1 MSLFKS
7 FATVGSA
14 TLLSRILGFF
24 RDILI
29 ATTLGSGPVADAFF
43 VAFRLPNLFRRL
55 FAEGAFNSAF
65 IPLFSEKLEK
75 EGREGAKHYA
85 EEILSGL
92 AITLF
97 IISAL
102 IEIFMPTFILLNAPG
117 FMDEAGKF
125 DVTVLYSRVMF
136 PYLFCMAIVAM
147 LSGILNSFG
156 KFKAAA
162 FAPVLLNII
171 LISVLLVIQ
180 FSDFHSSVIIGL
192 ILSWGVL
199 LAGLAQLSLLAWA
212 MHKNDIKLDLKRPR
226 WNDNSKNLIKL
237 GIPGIISGGITQ
249 VNIFIGTIIA
259 SLQASAISYLY
270 YADRIYQLPLGIVGI
285 AIGVVLLPTL
295 SRKLNGQDIK
305 GAQSAM
311 DHSLS
316 FAMLLTLPAAVALF
330 VIPLPIIT
338 ILFERGAFTPSDSYQ
353 TALALKAFAIGLP
366 AFVLIKVFSPA
377 FFARKDTK
385 SPMNFAICSVV
396 INITVSFLLFDYMGH
411 IGIALATTIAG
422 WINAISLMIALNRR
436 GLYKISGKISGRILR
451 MVVASLLMAFI
462 TIVSH
467 DILLETWLTS
477 SNTLFAII
485 ALTLL
490 VLIGIISFFVSAYL
504 LRVFTIKEIKNLRS
518 GR

>member
-29 ATTLGSGPVADAFF
+29 ASTLGSGPVADAFF

-65 IPLFSEKLEK
+65 IPLFSEKLEQ
-75 EGREGAKHYA
+75 EGREGAKKYA

-117 FMDEAGKF
+117 FMDETGKF

-147 LSGILNSFG
+147 LSGILNSFN

-162 FAPVLLNII
+162 FAPVLLNIV
-171 LISVLLVIQ
+171 LICVLLAIQ
-180 FSDFHSSVIIGL
+180 FSNFRSSVIIGL

-199 LAGLAQLSLLAWA
+199 LAGLAQLSLLTWA
-212 MHKNDIKLDLKRPR
+212 MHKNKLKLDLKRPR

-295 SRKLNGQDIK
+295 SRKLNGKDIK
-305 GAQSAM
+305 GAKLAM
-311 DHSLS
+311 DHSLN

-338 ILFERGAFTPSDSYQ
+338 VLFERGAFSTSDSYQ
-353 TALALKAFAIGLP
+353 TALALKAFAVGLP
-366 AFVLIKVFSPA
+366 SFVLIKVFSPA

-385 SPMNFAICSVV
+385 TPMNFAICSVV
-396 INITVSFLLFDYMGH
+396 INIAMSFLLFDYMGH

-422 WINAISLMIALNRR
+422 WVNAIFLLIALTRR
-436 GLYKISGKISGRILR
+436 DLYKISAKLAGRILR
-451 MVVASLLMAFI
+451 MIFASLLMAVI
-462 TIVSH
+462 TLVSH
-467 DILLETWLTS
+467 DMLLESWITS
-477 SNTLFAII
+477 SNSLFAIL
-485 ALTLL
+485 ALILL
-490 VLIGIISFFVSAYL
+490 VLIGIISFFASAYL
-504 LRVFTIKEIKNLRS
+504 LRVFTLQEIKQLRLS
-518 GR
+518 